1 MAEFFWLLKFANSSD
16 FPPWMSAVAFV
27 VGNLKTICPDQI
39 FLVNFS
45 CQRHDKFIK
54 NEKWKKNF
62 PIPENPL
69 TTKVGQRKLGGYKI
83 AVFMSNCCFFSTFE
97 EVCFWK
103 KIVHQI

>member
-1 MAEFFWLLKFANSSD
+1 MAGWLNFSGCLNFAISSH
-16 FPPWMSAVAFV
+16 FPPWMSAVVFLV
-27 VGNLKTICPDQI
+27 RNLKTICPDQI

-69 TTKVGQRKLGGYKI
+69 TTKVGQRKLGG
-83 AVFMSNCCFFSTFE
+83 F
-97 EVCFWK
+97 
-103 KIVHQI
+103 